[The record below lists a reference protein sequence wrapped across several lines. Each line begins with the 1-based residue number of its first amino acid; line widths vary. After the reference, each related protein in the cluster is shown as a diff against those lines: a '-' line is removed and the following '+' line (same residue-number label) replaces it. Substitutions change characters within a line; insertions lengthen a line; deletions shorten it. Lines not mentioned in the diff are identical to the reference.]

1 MNFYETKYT
10 NKKNIYLSYK
20 NIFLFLKIYK
30 NNLFYKWNDIYHKHP
45 NIYIYIPPNNFIF
58 FQRLINYTR
67 YTNEGLY

>member
-1 MNFYETKYT
+1 MKLNTQI
-10 NKKNIYLSYK
+10 KKIYISPIKTYS
-20 NIFLFLKIYK
+20 FFGKIYK

-45 NIYIYIPPNNFIF
+45 NIYIYIQPPNNFIF